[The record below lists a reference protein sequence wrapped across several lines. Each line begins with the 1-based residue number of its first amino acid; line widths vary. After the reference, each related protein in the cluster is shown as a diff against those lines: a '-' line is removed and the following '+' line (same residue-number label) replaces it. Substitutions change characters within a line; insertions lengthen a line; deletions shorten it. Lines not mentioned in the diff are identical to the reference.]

1 MALYRLRGL
10 AANHDCFHGAGGQ
23 VDIAKST
30 GGFMLGSKFT
40 AIIGVLSGAL
50 FIGAASAAA
59 LPEQDAPIWEKMR
72 ASGVDA
78 PSPTQECMRLRE
90 SAKEGMIVEDD
101 FILSGGEIELRLV
114 LSAPSSMAPKAASA
128 GLSIACLLAKSEDQ
142 RWPTSVSMLASYR
155 EGRPAMR
162 EAPEDGILAKAAEA
176 MAFANGSNT
185 ANAQR
190 ELRAC
195 FKKAAAK
202 SQKSRYSK
210 ISLGDS
216 GPGGELGISCGMKR
230 ERGEGLIFHAEMST
244 SSSTE

>member
-1 MALYRLRGL
+1 MR
-10 AANHDCFHGAGGQ
+10 
-23 VDIAKST
+23 
-30 GGFMLGSKFT
+30 GSKFT

-50 FIGAASAAA
+50 VIGTASATA
-59 LPEQDAPIWEKMR
+59 LPEQDAPNI
-72 ASGVDA
+72 A
-78 PSPTQECMRLRE
+78 QECMRLRE

-101 FILSGGEIELRLV
+101 FVLSGGEIELRLV

-142 RWPTSVSMLASYR
+142 RWQTSVSMLASYR

-185 ANAQR
+185 ASARRQ
-190 ELRAC
+190 LRAC
-195 FKKAAAK
+195 FEKAAANR
-202 SQKSRYSK
+202 QKSKNSE
-210 ISLGDS
+210 ISQGDS
-216 GPGGELGISCGMKR
+216 GPSGKMGISCGVKR

-244 SSSTE
+244 PSSAE